1 MKYYDHDSYIRRKH
15 TKEQIEEY
23 FEISKDDFTTYNFEQ
38 FFNDAVVEILNKRE
52 ENKDRS
58 FAGYV
63 YFMLDKFNIKNKGI
77 ESYEVY
83 FMTKKQIEKH
93 LKGYEYEVSKSY
105 VRKWIYRWVYYYAV
119 FVKSEKKGIKND
131 WK

>member
-1 MKYYDHDSYIRRKH
+1 MKYYNHDLYIRRKY
-15 TKEQIEEY
+15 TREQIDRF
-23 FEISKDDFTTYNFEQ
+23 FEISENDFTTYNFEQ
-38 FFNDAVVEILNKRE
+38 FFNDAVIEILNKRE
-52 ENKDRS
+52 ENKDRA

-63 YFMLDKFNIKNKGI
+63 YFMLDRFNIKNKGI

-119 FVKSEKKGIKND
+119 FVKSEKKEIKND

>member
-15 TKEQIEEY
+15 TREQIEEY
-23 FEISKDDFTTYNFEQ
+23 FEISKDDFTTNNFEQ

-52 ENKDRS
+52 ENKDRA

-63 YFMLDKFNIKNKGI
+63 YFMLDRFNIKNKGV

-83 FMTKKQIEKH
+83 LMTKKQIEKN
-93 LKGYEYEVSKSY
+93 LKGFDYDVSNSY
-105 VRKWIYRWVYYYAV
+105 FIKFIYWWVFYYSV
-119 FVKSEKKGIKND
+119 FVNI
-131 WK
+131 